1 MERRWR
7 ETTSA
12 AVRNDL
18 IRYIDLSACDTCHG
32 ARLKEEVLA
41 VTVNG
46 KNINELCRMSI
57 RDCFNFFEQMN
68 LSPQEINITERI
80 IKEIKNR
87 LQFLLNVGMDY
98 LSLERSTLSLS
109 GGESQRIRLATQI
122 GSGLMGVLYVLDEPT
137 VGLHQRDNLRLI
149 DTLKKLRDM
158 GNTVLVV
165 EHDAD
170 MMLACDHIVDM
181 GPGAGTQGGE
191 IVFQGTPEEILQ
203 SDDSLT
209 GRYLSG
215 KESIALPSKRRSLTG
230 RHIIL
235 EGASENNL
243 KNIDIKIPVGV
254 FTAVTGVSGS
264 GKSTMIIETLYKV
277 LARRLN
283 QHQRVNG
290 KN

>member
-1 MERRWR
+1 M
-7 ETTSA
+7 
-12 AVRNDL
+12 
-18 IRYIDLSACDTCHG
+18 C
-32 ARLKEEVLA
+32 
-41 VTVNG
+41 
-46 KNINELCRMSI
+46 
-57 RDCFNFFEQMN
+57 
-68 LSPQEINITERI
+68 
-80 IKEIKNR
+80 
-87 LQFLLNVGMDY
+87 
-98 LSLERSTLSLS
+98 
-109 GGESQRIRLATQI
+109 
-122 GSGLMGVLYVLDEPT
+122 LDEPT
-137 VGLHQRDNLRLI
+137 VGLHQKDNLRLI

-170 MMLACDHIVDM
+170 MIIACDHIVDM

-191 IVFQGTPEEILQ
+191 IVFQGTPAEILQ

-215 KESIALPSKRRSLTG
+215 KESIALPSKRRSITG

-277 LARRLN
+277 MARRLN
-283 QHQRVNG
+283 QHTDQWEKLKG
-290 KN
+290 L